1 MIINNYHT
9 HTIFCDGKDTP
20 EDIVKEAVS
29 LGCTEIGFS
38 GHSYTDTIDDEP
50 FCMTKENTEKYK
62 KEINR
67 LKTVYG
73 DKIKILSGVEQDY
86 YSDASTADYD
96 YVIGSVHYVL
106 KDGCYISVDESRE
119 AQIRDVEKYYNSD
132 FYEFA
137 NDYYKLVGDIY
148 NKTKCDIV
156 GHFDLITKFN
166 ENNDLFD
173 TKNERY
179 IKAYSEAVD
188 KLLNKGLYFEVN
200 YGAISRNYRTTPYP
214 NQDILDILIKS
225 NEKIIYSSDCHKK
238 EDLLFGITKNNIFV
252 RNK

>member
-119 AQIRDVEKYYNSD
+119 AQIRDVEKYYNGD